1 MYCLFLIVFF
11 LIITAPVSNAQTSD
25 SAIGRE
31 KNTDEAS
38 HIATNQNHAIKK
50 SRGSYVVCRIDER
63 VVREF
68 ERAWDKSEHGILL
81 HEALVLIFR
90 MPDDSIRAV
99 PGGHTNEVY
108 RFTFEWNQAI
118 IAIVH
123 THPNK
128 SDPKPQAA
136 DLLIA
141 DRFGV
146 PIFTITLGGMYLYDP
161 VTREITKVQDG
172 LDWLKPTSWVRY
184 SHLLNNQIAS
194 Q

>member
-1 MYCLFLIVFF
+1 MYRFFLIGVFLIV
-11 LIITAPVSNAQTSD
+11 TAPVSSAQTSNSD
-25 SAIGRE
+25 TGRE
-31 KNTDEAS
+31 KNRDQAS
-38 HIATNQNHAIKK
+38 HIATNQNDAITK
-50 SRGSYVVCRIDER
+50 SRASFVVSRIDEQ

-68 ERAWDKSEHGILL
+68 ERAWDKSKHGILL

-99 PGGHTNEVY
+99 PGGHTNEAY

-128 SDPKPQAA
+128 SNPEPQGP

-141 DRFGV
+141 DKFGV
-146 PIFTITLGGMYLYDP
+146 PMFTITRGGMYLYDA
-161 VTREITKVQDG
+161 VTKNITKVQDG
-172 LDWLKPTSWVRY
+172 LDWLKPTSWARY
-184 SHLLNNQIAS
+184 SHPFNNQIAR